1 MSGVRKALENIP
13 KGSSNEFILTVK
25 DLRTR
30 FYTYEGELDAVN
42 GVDLVIK
49 SNESVGLVGETGCG
63 KSVTALSIMRL
74 IQYPPGKIISGSIRF
89 LGEELMAKTEEE
101 MRLVRGGDISM
112 IFQKPMSAL
121 NPTYKIGTQMVD
133 IIKLHK
139 GLGRKEALEQAIHF
153 LGSVR
158 ISSPGTIVNRYPH
171 ELSGGMRQRIM
182 IATALSSNPALLI
195 ADEPTTALDATI
207 QKQILQLI
215 TELRSEFRFS
225 MLFISHDLRTIF
237 NLCDRMYVMYA
248 GNVVE
253 FGDVDKVISDPRHPY
268 FGALLNSL
276 PRFKEKKSR
285 LTEVGGAVPSLI
297 EPPPGCRFHPRCQF
311 SLDRCEAERPVFV
324 EVGEGH
330 WAACFRAREGLRIA

>member
-1 MSGVRKALENIP
+1 MNGARKAVR
-13 KGSSNEFILTVK
+13 SNAEVTNKEFVLAVK

-63 KSVTALSIMRL
+63 KSVTALSLMRL
-74 IQYPPGKIISGSIRF
+74 IQYPPGRIISGSINF
-89 LGEELMAKTEEE
+89 LGEELMEKTEEE

-121 NPTYKIGTQMVD
+121 NPTFKIGTQMVD
-133 IIKLHK
+133 IIRLHK
-139 GLGRKEALEQAIHF
+139 GLGRKEALGQAIQF

-158 ISSPGTIVNRYPH
+158 ISSPETLVNMYPH
-171 ELSGGMRQRIM
+171 ELSGGMRQRVI
-182 IATALSSNPALLI
+182 IAIALSSNPALLI

-215 TELRSEFRFS
+215 SELRDQFRFS

-253 FGDVDKVISDPRHPY
+253 FGDVEKVISEPRHPY

-276 PRFKEKKSR
+276 PRFSLKKNR
-285 LTEVGGAVPSLI
+285 LSEIGGTVPSLI
-297 EPPPGCRFHPRCQF
+297 NPPPGCRFHPRCPF
-311 SLDRCEAERPVFV
+311 AIDLCKAAPPIFV

-330 WAACFRAREGLRIA
+330 WAACFRASEGLRIA

>member
-1 MSGVRKALENIP
+1 VRSHSKVRNKE
-13 KGSSNEFILTVK
+13 SILAVK

-42 GVDLVIK
+42 GVDLDIK
-49 SNESVGLVGETGCG
+49 PNESVGLVGETGCG

-74 IQYPPGKIISGSIRF
+74 IQYPPGRIISGSINF
-89 LGEELMAKTEEE
+89 LGEELMSKSEEE

-133 IIKLHK
+133 IIRLHK
-139 GLGRKEALEQAIHF
+139 GLGRKEALAEAIHF

-158 ISSPGTIVNRYPH
+158 ISSPETVVNRYPH
-171 ELSGGMRQRIM
+171 ELSGGMRQRVM

-215 TELRSEFRFS
+215 TELRDQFRFS

-253 FGDVDKVISDPRHPY
+253 FGDVDEVISQPRHPY

-276 PRFKEKKSR
+276 PRFSAKRDMLAEI
-285 LTEVGGAVPSLI
+285 GGTVPSLI
-297 EPPPGCRFHPRCQF
+297 DPPPGCRFHPRCRF
-311 SLDRCEAERPVFV
+311 AMEPCKSEPPAFV

-330 WAACFRAREGLRIA
+330 WAACFRAKEGLGIV